1 MATAQASRPW
11 STTGYRSTHWNAR
24 SSHRA
29 TGSNHPQRCGY
40 GSANGDRFTVKSV
53 GSQEIL
59 VADGKREVRLPV
71 DRPLHVDYAY
81 ASTVHSAQ
89 GLTSKNVMY
98 EADSRSPTTTREV
111 FYVAISRA
119 KERAS
124 IYTNDA
130 TRLPASVARATQK
143 HSALELTRGVAGH
156 AAVGLRPDGT
166 SDVPRPE

>member
-1 MATAQASRPW
+1 
-11 STTGYRSTHWNAR
+11 
-24 SSHRA
+24 
-29 TGSNHPQRCGY
+29 
-40 GSANGDRFTVKSV
+40 
-53 GSQEIL
+53 
-59 VADGKREVRLPV
+59 
-71 DRPLHVDYAY
+71 
-81 ASTVHSAQ
+81 
-89 GLTSKNVMY
+89 MY

-166 SDVPRPE
+166 RLDPTRQVTRSQATHDRTR